1 MFSQKPYIFGGTNQ
15 QQQQQ
20 SGFNYNFGSNDN
32 KFGTSHHIAEHSQIM
47 SVENNIINCMVNTKR
62 EILEEIKKLSVPNT
76 HTIPNNTIH
85 SGISCDVCF
94 KQNIVG
100 NRYKC
105 FFCKDF
111 DLCKECEKIKET
123 LPNNGAHTKNHSFIK
138 IENTETFL
146 CTISTVSNAFV
157 L

>member
-1 MFSQKPYIFGGTNQ
+1 MFSQKPYIFGGSNQ
-15 QQQQQ
+15 QQQQP
-20 SGFNYNFGSNDN
+20 GFNYNFGSNDN
-32 KFGTSHHIAEHSQIM
+32 KFGTSHTTEHSQIM
-47 SVENNIINCMVNTKR
+47 SVENNIINCMINSKR
-62 EILEEIKKLSVPNT
+62 EILEEIKKLPVYKST
-76 HTIPNNTIH
+76 NNTIH

-94 KQNIVG
+94 KQNIIG

-111 DLCKECEKIKET
+111 DLCEECEKIKET
-123 LPNNGAHTKNHSFIK
+123 LPNSGAHTKNHSFIK